1 MPPRVYEFGY
11 ELNSKQV
18 RVYQTNDLGSV
29 HRAINANL
37 QEYLAYEGIEEE
49 KPTSLKNL
57 LLKVL
62 ALGSAAEVYVIS
74 KMHVSRLL
82 LVSSFLFFGILIAFQ
97 IAFSVLQDNGN
108 IIFVGTGKLIESPSR
123 SQKPIFHKLRNQRL
137 CVRLTHENVST
148 PLVKFEFQLIGP
160 SRLFSP
166 PTVYSRVEK
175 TVQYGQFFGSTGFF
189 FPPPLQKLIDG
200 MLEAVVSKKQK

>member
-1 MPPRVYEFGY
+1 MSSTVYEFGY

-18 RVYQTNDLGSV
+18 RVYQTHDVGSV
-29 HRAINANL
+29 HRAITANL
-37 QEYLAYEGIEEE
+37 QEYLAYEGVQEED
-49 KPTSLKNL
+49 PTSLKNL
-57 LLKVL
+57 FVK
-62 ALGSAAEVYVIS
+62 ALTLGAAAEVYVLS
-74 KMHVSRLL
+74 KFPVSGLL
-82 LVSSFLFFGILIAFQ
+82 LASSFFFFGILIAFQ
-97 IAFSVLQDNGN
+97 LTSSLLQRNGD
-108 IIFVGTGKLIESPSR
+108 IIFVGTGRLTGNPSR
-123 SQKPIFHKLRNQRL
+123 SQKPCFRKLKNQRL
-137 CVRLTHENVST
+137 CVRLTQESMCA

-166 PTVYSRVEK
+166 PPVYSQVEK